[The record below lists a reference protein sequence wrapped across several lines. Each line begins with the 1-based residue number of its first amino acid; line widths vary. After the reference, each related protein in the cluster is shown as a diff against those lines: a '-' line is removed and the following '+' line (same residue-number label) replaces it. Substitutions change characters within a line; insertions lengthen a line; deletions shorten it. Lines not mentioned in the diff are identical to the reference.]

1 MYFHIFQLVP
11 NVLNVSFFHLMW
23 AVKKAKNNIIL
34 NHSHFGYYCQS
45 FIVLNIL
52 MIMGKKGFKSSGFLT
67 SLRTSTHA
75 KFHLKYP
82 TYKNSLP
89 IDLSVL
95 FSHTYVYI

>member
-75 KFHLKYP
+75 KFHLKMTECLQ
-82 TYKNSLP
+82 TYGPQIIRVPLLQ
-89 IDLSVL
+89 IED
-95 FSHTYVYI
+95 